1 MYGKHDLLPLEFFS
15 VRCQAFALR
24 MILDGQHQTDCTS
37 AV

>member
-1 MYGKHDLLPLEFFS
+1 